1 MTSLSQSESEEIESP
16 QTVQG
21 PQWIGWLPISVL
33 PLTAVSCRNLL
44 PSWVFM
50 WILSFAIFVSLKWLT
65 WWRARGRVSHPAWRS
80 IAYLLAWPGMDAD
93 AFLDANQCVPPPSLT
108 TWLWAT
114 IETALGAILVWIAA
128 RSLPVGE
135 PLLRGWAGM
144 LGLILLLHFGSFQLI
159 ALVWQT
165 FGVKAKSIMSAPL
178 RSTSL
183 AEFWGKR
190 WNLGFRQLSYELIF
204 RPLHRTLGSEAAGL
218 LVFLVSG
225 LIHDLVISLP
235 ARGGYGL
242 PTVYFLLQS
251 AGITIEHTRFG
262 KRLGLGQGVQ
272 GWLFM
277 ATFVAAPVFWLFHQW
292 FVLRVILPFMQ
303 AIHAL

>member
-1 MTSLSQSESEEIESP
+1 MTSWSQSESDEMEIREP
-16 QTVQG
+16 AQG
-21 PQWIGWLPISVL
+21 FQWIGWLPISVL

-44 PSWVFM
+44 RPWVFM
-50 WILSFAIFVSLKWLT
+50 WTLSLAIFVSLKWLT
-65 WWRARGRVSHPAWRS
+65 FWRGRTRVSHSAWRS
-80 IAYLLAWPGMDAD
+80 IAYLVAWPGMDAD
-93 AFLDANQCVPPPSLT
+93 AFLDANRRVPPPPST
-108 TWLWAT
+108 TWFWAAL
-114 IETALGAILVWIAA
+114 ETTLGACLLWIVA
-128 RSLPVGE
+128 RSLPGGG
-135 PLLRGWAGM
+135 PLLRGWTGM
-144 LGLILLLHFGSFQLI
+144 LGLILLLHFGSFQVI
-159 ALVWQT
+159 ALVWQA
-165 FGVKAKSIMSAPL
+165 FGVRAKPIMSAPL

-204 RPLHRTLGSEAAGL
+204 RPLHRALGAEAAGL

-235 ARGGYGL
+235 ARAGYGL
-242 PTVYFLLQS
+242 PTAYFLLQG

-262 KRLGLGQGVQ
+262 KRLGLGRGVQ

-277 ATFVAAPVFWLFHQW
+277 AVFVTGPVFWLFHPW